1 MTNQSNLAQ
10 NVPFL
15 LDDTG
20 RPVFSGQRRR
30 LTGDYFNTGT
40 GKHTRCEQDAGVL
53 VYVEGTHASPALASS
68 SRDYFTF
75 TVGLGV
81 KVYHHAI
88 RVDKPESVPV
98 LETLQDIFNMVAAQL
113 LLVNAGRRSVNEG
126 ACLYASDSGDRCA
139 VGGLLDGK
147 ATNVAALFG
156 SVLNS
161 NVKAALA
168 DVGIGLHLPNGE
180 PNEVFDFLLAAQGLH
195 DDGAGPLRG
204 DGANR
209 YRTSGRYYHLTPG
222 RRKYF
227 WKRTLKRWAKRNKI
241 NWLPVFDR
249 A

>member
-15 LDDTG
+15 LDATG
-20 RPVFSGQRRR
+20 RPVFAGQRRR
-30 LTGDYFNTGT
+30 LTGDYFNTGNN
-40 GKHTRCEQDAGVL
+40 KHSRCEQDAGGL

-68 SRDYFTF
+68 NRDYFT
-75 TVGLGV
+75 VALSY

-88 RVDKPESVPV
+88 RVDQPESVPV

-156 SVLNS
+156 SVHNS
-161 NVKAALA
+161 SVKVALA
-168 DVGIGLHLPNGE
+168 DVGIGLYLPSGE
-180 PNEVFDFLLAAQGLH
+180 PNEVFDFLLAAQNLH

-209 YRTSGRYYHLTPG
+209 HRTSSNYYRLTPG

-227 WKRTLKRWAKRNKI
+227 WKRTLKRWAKRNNI

>member
-1 MTNQSNLAQ
+1 MTNQSNLAN

-20 RPVFSGQRRR
+20 RPVFPGQRRR
-30 LTGDYFNTGT
+30 LTGDYFNTGNN
-40 GKHTRCEQDAGVL
+40 KHSRCENDAGVV
-53 VYVEGTHASPALASS
+53 VYVEGTHNTSAPNFG
-68 SRDYFTF
+68 RDYFTIAH
-75 TVGLGV
+75 TE
-81 KVYHHAI
+81 KVYHHAV
-88 RVDKPESVPV
+88 RVDQPESVPV

-156 SVLNS
+156 SVHNS
-161 NVKAALA
+161 SVKAALA
-168 DVGIGLHLPNGE
+168 DVGIGLYLPSGE
-180 PNEVFDFLLAAQGLH
+180 SNEVFDFLLAAQALH
-195 DDGAGPLRG
+195 DDGAGALRG

-209 YRTSGRYYHLTPG
+209 YRTSSNYYRLSPG